1 MQKSRNNKI
10 IEAQNNPSGN
20 INGRSQDSVR
30 KETARKETAR
40 KETTRKEAVRSSGRP
55 HHGRQDEDRSVRHKN
70 NLHLSTSDR
79 HPSRHS
85 HKDKEISSSRIKA
98 GTWFAA
104 LTLLCFCAYI
114 ISNLFTMQIVDYKVH
129 AQEAASYHY
138 RKIIETPDRGSI
150 YDTNG
155 KELAFSST
163 VETIG
168 VTPKDVRS
176 RKDSKMSK
184 EAIAEGIAAAIGLKA
199 EDVLAKIT
207 DIDKTW
213 ILLKKRVEKNQADK
227 LREFR
232 LEYEIGGI
240 SFDPEDK
247 RVYPENRL
255 AGTILGFTN
264 IEGDGQFG
272 LELQY
277 NDELRGNPGYTYTAT
292 DNYGKAMLPFA
303 VPVSLRATDGNSL
316 VTTIDIEIQKIV
328 EKELASS
335 VKNYNVS
342 EGGIAIVMDPYTGSI
357 LAMANTPGFDP
368 NNPMA
373 CPEGM
378 DPEDWTVSG
387 KEEAEYL
394 TKHIWKNRAI
404 SDSYEPGS
412 TFKAITAAM
421 AMEEGKFKES
431 EILNDIPIKVADRVI
446 SCNKKGGH
454 GLETTSQAFWNS
466 CNPIFVML
474 SQRIGISVFYNF
486 VRAFGF
492 IDPTGI
498 DLPGEAKGIF
508 HAAPAEIDMACLAFG
523 EQSTITPIALITAY
537 SAFAN
542 GGSLIKPRVV
552 KSLVDSE
559 GDIVREYAPEIVRQ
573 VVSEQTA
580 ARVRTLL
587 EGVVMYGTGSKGYV
601 GGYHVGGKTST
612 STRLDGLNVI
622 SFLSMAPISQPQIC
636 IIVIL
641 FAPDKDNSHSSLA
654 ALTSA
659 QMTEQILD
667 YMGQPRV
674 YTTDDIAA
682 ITKSYK
688 LPDLKGL
695 KYGEAADILSAINMQ
710 LEDPSGKMNEN
721 TVIGFQWPAKNTALH
736 KGAIVSVY
744 ASGNPA
750 INETIVPDIK
760 GKNVTE
766 CISAMTESGINII
779 IDGKCLGVAV
789 SQEFDPGTAI
799 GSRSAMKVAF
809 EDTNE
814 FESD

>member
-1 MQKSRNNKI
+1 MQKKRNDII
-10 IEAQNNPSGN
+10 IEAKNSQTDSVSGSRDDGARQDRARRPSEQHRSRPAEPRHGRRTEASGHSTDDRHAARHLHRDRN
-20 INGRSQDSVR
+20 TGRS
-30 KETARKETAR
+30 
-40 KETTRKEAVRSSGRP
+40 G
-55 HHGRQDEDRSVRHKN
+55 
-70 NLHLSTSDR
+70 
-79 HPSRHS
+79 
-85 HKDKEISSSRIKA
+85 IKA

-104 LTLLCFCAYI
+104 FVLLCFCGYL
-114 ISNLFTMQIVDYKVH
+114 ISNLFTLQVIDYKVH
-129 AQEAASYHY
+129 AKEAASYHY
-138 RKIIETPDRGSI
+138 RKIIETPDRGAI
-150 YDTNG
+150 FDTNG

-168 VTPKDVRS
+168 VTPKDVKS
-176 RKDSKMSK
+176 RKDSKMTK
-184 EAIAEGIAAAIGLKA
+184 EQLAQGIADAIGL
-199 EDVLAKIT
+199 EYDIVLSKIT
-207 DIDKTW
+207 DVDKTW
-213 ILLKKRVEKNQADK
+213 ILLKKRVEKAQADK

-232 LEYEIGGI
+232 TEFEVGGI
-240 SFDPEDK
+240 SFDAEDK
-247 RVYPENRL
+247 RVYPEGRL
-255 AGTILGFTN
+255 AGTILGFSN
-264 IEGDGQFG
+264 YEGDGQLG

-277 NDELRGNPGYTYTAT
+277 NNELKGSPGYTYTET

-303 VPVSLRATDGNSL
+303 VPVSLRAKDGNSL

-368 NNPMA
+368 NNPTA

-378 DPEDWTVSG
+378 DPDNWDPSG
-387 KEEAEYL
+387 KDATEYL
-394 TKHIWKNRAI
+394 SLHIWKNRAI
-404 SDSYEPGS
+404 ADSYEPGS
-412 TFKAITAAM
+412 TFKAITASM
-421 AMEEGKFKES
+421 AMEEGKFDEKEV
-431 EILNDIPIKVADRVI
+431 LNDIPIKVADRVI
-446 SCNKKGGH
+446 QCNKKGGH
-454 GLETTSQAFWNS
+454 GLETTSKAFWNS

-474 SQRIGISVFYNF
+474 SQRLGLSVFYSF

-492 IDPTGI
+492 YEPTGI
-498 DLPGEAKGIF
+498 DLPGEGNGIF
-508 HAAPAEIDMACLAFG
+508 HANPAEIDMACLAFG
-523 EQSTITPIALITAY
+523 EQSTVTPLALITAY

-552 KSLVDSE
+552 KSLIDSE
-559 GDIVREYAPEIVRQ
+559 GNIVKEYAPEIVRQ

-601 GGYHVGGKTST
+601 GGYHIGGKTST

-659 QMTEQILD
+659 QMTEQILE
-667 YMGQPRV
+667 YMGQPRD
-674 YTTDDIAA
+674 YTTDDIAE

-688 LPDLKGL
+688 LPDLAGM
-695 KYGEAADILSAINMQ
+695 KYGEAADMLSAINMK
-710 LEDPSGKMNEN
+710 LEDPSGKMDKS
-721 TVIGFQWPAKNTALH
+721 TVIAFQWPAKNIALH
-736 KGAIVSVY
+736 KGAVVSVY
-744 ASGNPA
+744 AAARPVIS
-750 INETIVPDIK
+750 EMIVPDVI

-789 SQEFDPGTAI
+789 SQEFEPGSKLKFRDT
-799 GSRSAMKVAF
+799 MKIVF
-809 EDTNE
+809 EDTNAL
-814 FESD
+814 ESTGIQE